1 MMRHIKNKKILLAL
15 FSTMLL
21 VGIVAF
27 VFSNKTKVNDFN
39 AATESTDYFDLY
51 TKDIMLGNTALKM
64 NVKSVTYKSKD
75 NGDWYSGEYRFYSA
89 DNEHDPITTVASLIP
104 PEYEDGVDP
113 LFSLKDISGDGVPE
127 VFIKTEA
134 SASGVRA
141 YEILQLQNDTL
152 LNIREEDTE
161 NDWVIFDE
169 IEYRDGYVYATWH
182 GRFERGMTQ
191 FKLHENILMRIKG
204 VVFVAEGADSEACNV
219 RQVNVRQDQTIS
231 FTEIEY
237 KENCNIWT
245 DDLYPYF
252 DSTPNSEVSN
262 VQDVELPFSG
272 TLDDVLIRKMSYI
285 CNYAKSAQLG
295 SASGSVYVS
304 SGRAR
309 GNFSGT
315 ALGESAQSE
324 FLYDGQRTYVWIHW
338 PDTISQ
344 GRKTAA
350 LFTHEGKHSIG
361 TLEISESLGEMSCRP
376 EPIEE
381 SYFSLPTDVILIP
394 ADTE

>member
-1 MMRHIKNKKILLAL
+1 MMSHIKNKKILLAL
-15 FSTMLL
+15 FSTMLF

-27 VFSNKTKVNDFN
+27 AFSNKTKVDDFN
-39 AATESTDYFDLY
+39 ARIESTDYVDLY
-51 TKDIMLGNTALKM
+51 TKDITLGNTTLKM

-75 NGDWYSGEYRFYSA
+75 NGDWYSGEYRFYST
-89 DNEHDPITTVASLIP
+89 DDEHPITTVASLIP

-141 YEILQLQNDTL
+141 YEILRLQNDTL
-152 LNIREEDTE
+152 VNIREEGTE

-169 IEYRDGYVYATWH
+169 IEYKDGYTYATWH

-191 FKLHENILMRIKG
+191 FKLQGNILMRVRIMVLHSDG
-204 VVFVAEGADSEACNV
+204 SDSGGCHV
-219 RQVNVRQDQTIS
+219 RQVNVRQDQSVS

-252 DSTPNSEVSN
+252 DSTPNIEVSTI
-262 VQDVELPFSG
+262 QDFELPFSG
-272 TLDDVLIRKMSYI
+272 TLDEVLIRKKSYI
-285 CNYAKSAQLG
+285 CNYAESAQFG

-309 GNFSGT
+309 GSFSGT

-344 GRKTAA
+344 GKKTAA
-350 LFTHEGKHSIG
+350 LFTHEGKDSIG

-376 EPIEE
+376 EHIEE